1 MVFPAD
7 AAVTAHRAV
16 AFARRLPIPAIENM
30 VDEVEK
36 RERRETE
43 QRGNSNDF
51 SRLHRILLSVFGL
64 FQILLCSIYHKIGR
78 KKSALFPLRKRALF
92 AGPNDK
98 DAGD

>member
-78 KKSALFPLRKRALF
+78 KKKRSLSTAKESTF
-92 AGPNDK
+92 CGPE
-98 DAGD
+98 